1 MKINNRKIKLI
12 LFILIISYAVNT
24 HAEDACV
31 QKRGDLPFTFHIVE
45 GSREVVM
52 VQNKPWEEQMMAYYK
67 VLKVGRRKW
76 QMWYS
81 AWDNNRKSDYSNYLT
96 YAHSKDG
103 KNWIKSIPGKK
114 NNILRGTGHP
124 NIDGIV
130 EQDVIIDESSPLK
143 YKMIYTACD
152 LNDNG
157 KEKTFL
163 EESADGINWTNKR
176 ILWNRKH
183 DSQFSVIERDGLYYI
198 YLRYW
203 EIHNGIRYRTIGL
216 AITDKNWNTIS
227 EPKTILKADFGS
239 IFPHL
244 YNPAASKISDDL
256 DLLFPTY
263 FNEKSDSIKV
273 CLAYTYKGKS
283 SLTDID
289 ITEDLFKGVDANWVI
304 AMPGLVKEGKDSY
317 WLYYYG
323 SNMLHSQYLN
333 KSKDFIYYR
342 IKLKINEK

>member
-1 MKINNRKIKLI
+1 MRYKRNITIVFAVFALCSLSLKT
-12 LFILIISYAVNT
+12 YA
-24 HAEDACV
+24 
-31 QKRGDLPFTFHIVE
+31 GDDEKLPFSFEVVK

-52 VQNKPWEEQMMAYYK
+52 TQEKPWEEQMMAYYK
-67 VLKVGRRKW
+67 VLKTGKKKW

-81 AWDNNRKSDYSNYLT
+81 TWDNKRKSDYSNYLT

-103 KNWIKSIPGKK
+103 KNWIKEIPGKTD

-124 NIDGIV
+124 QIDGIV
-130 EQDVIIDESSPLK
+130 EQDVIIDESSPLQ

-152 LNDNG
+152 PTDNN

-183 DSQFSVIERDGLYYI
+183 DSQFSVIERNGLYHI

-203 EIHNGIRYRTIGL
+203 EIYKDVRYRTIGL
-216 AITDKNWNTIS
+216 AITDKDWNTIA
-227 EPKTILKADFGS
+227 EPVNVFKADFES
-239 IFPHL
+239 DYPHL

-256 DLLFPTY
+256 DVLFPTY
-263 FNEKSDSIKV
+263 FNEKNDKIKV
-273 CLAYTYKGKS
+273 CLAYMYKGRYV
-283 SLTDID
+283 LTDVD
-289 ITEDLFKGVDANWVI
+289 ITEDLFAGENANWAI
-304 AMPGLVKEGKDSY
+304 AMPGLVKEGKNTY

-323 SNMLHSQYLN
+323 TNMAHSQYLN
-333 KSKDFIYYR
+333 ISKEFKYYR
-342 IKLKINEK
+342 IKLKIKE

>member
-1 MKINNRKIKLI
+1 MKIGSKKYTS
-12 LFILIISYAVNT
+12 FIIISIVLFALSNSPQKMYG
-24 HAEDACV
+24 EDH
-31 QKRGDLPFTFHIVE
+31 DELPFTFRVVE
-45 GSREVVM
+45 GSRQVVM
-52 VQNKPWEEQMMAYYK
+52 IQDRPWEEQMMAYFK

-96 YAHSKDG
+96 YAHSRDG
-103 KNWIKSIPGKK
+103 KNWIKSIPGKPD
-114 NNILRGTGHP
+114 NILRGSGHP
-124 NIDGIV
+124 HIDGIV

-157 KEKTFL
+157 KEKTFI
-163 EESADGINWTNKR
+163 EESADGINWTHKR

-183 DSQFSVIERDGLYYI
+183 DSQFSVIERDGLYHI

-203 EIHNGIRYRTIGL
+203 EVHNGIRYRTIGL
-216 AITDKNWNTIS
+216 AITDKNWNTLK
-227 EPKTILKADFGS
+227 EPETILKADFEGS
-239 IFPHL
+239 FPHL
-244 YNPAASKISDDL
+244 YNPAASKISDNL
-256 DLLFPTY
+256 DVLFPTY

-273 CLAYTYKGKS
+273 CLAYTYKGS
-283 SLTDID
+283 SVLTDID

-304 AMPGLVKEGKDSY
+304 AMPGLVKEGKDTY

-333 KSKDFIYYR
+333 KSKEFKYYR